1 MPRPYANTST
11 NAKAFSGKVAGDPDE
26 FREIEKMGA
35 LALTLFVLLFGFGQ
49 DFIGGMEGANMQL
62 ALFASFLFGII
73 CGWTTNR

>member
-1 MPRPYANTST
+1 
-11 NAKAFSGKVAGDPDE
+11 
-26 FREIEKMGA
+26 MGA